1 MKDESLNRSPEAKG
15 RADHRSAEP
24 LVIQTGAVERLYGQA
39 GASRWDLSRKEF
51 MAGLERSAKKG
62 LSSGALSPE
71 KIEEY
76 LGALHLED
84 LALACACLENCEA
97 AWEYFVSA
105 YRGYLRAAAGAIL
118 RRAADS
124 GEACELADS
133 LFGELYG
140 LVDGKRGE
148 RSLFRYFHGRST
160 LKTWLRAVLAQRHI
174 DGIRAGRRF
183 EELDTEEKSGPQ
195 EKIQTGPLTLPAD
208 PHRDRYVSLFRRALE
223 TALQKLPSQDNER
236 LRLYYAEGKTLAES
250 GRILGEHESSVSR
263 NLDRIRRELRGA
275 VEEILRRGCAATNG
289 FAAESGLSEAEITLC
304 FEYVSADSPIDL
316 DKLFPQPG
324 VQAPASGRRES

>member
-1 MKDESLNRSPEAKG
+1 V
-15 RADHRSAEP
+15 RAA
-24 LVIQTGAVERLYGQA
+24 TVEKLYAQA
-39 GASRWDLSRKEF
+39 GADRWELSREEF
-51 MAGLERSAKKG
+51 AAGLERSAKKCQANG
-62 LSSGALSPE
+62 PASSE
-71 KIEEY
+71 KVEEY

-84 LALACACLENCEA
+84 LALACACLANCEA
-97 AWEYFVSA
+97 AWEYFVGT

-133 LFGELYG
+133 LFAELYG

-160 LKTWLRAVLAQRHI
+160 LKTWLRAVLSQRHI

-183 EELDTEEKSGPQ
+183 EELDSEEKSGEH
-195 EKIQTGPLTLPAD
+195 EKIQTGPLALPAD
-208 PHRDRYVSLFRRALE
+208 PHRERYVSLFRRALE
-223 TALQKLPSQDNER
+223 TALQKLPPQDNER

-250 GRILGEHESSVSR
+250 GRLLGEHESSVSR
-263 NLDRIRRELRGA
+263 NLDRIRRELRSA

-289 FAAESGLSEAEITLC
+289 FAAELGLSEAEITLC
-304 FEYVSADSPIDL
+304 FEYVSADVPIDL
-316 DKLFPQPG
+316 DKLFPRPSAQSPAPG
-324 VQAPASGRRES
+324 RQES